1 MPHSQG
7 QESCREYIS
16 GTEICQAKQCD
27 DQCTVEYNGYGKCL
41 AGTNLM
47 LGDLSKFGRIKEAR
61 QLFDRMPDRDKFT
74 WNTMIVGYS
83 SSRRLA
89 DAKQILL
96 RNPMKNSIPWSALIS
111 GNGLAY
117 KAIECFRDVRRE
129 GNQPNQFIFPSVLT
143 ACAAVSA
150 RWIGVQRNHGFTFEG
165 MIEKDAM
172 SEDRRHPRMVE
183 IYSIS
188 KVDETML
195 LIKEA
200 GRQGAFGLAYHSV
213 KLAVLFGQLAV
224 PSGAPIRIIKNLR
237 ILTAFITLEMETVLV
252 ETIGKHFAY
261 KKRQTRKILHFLSAT
276 MESTKL
282 QT

>member
-1 MPHSQG
+1 
-7 QESCREYIS
+7 
-16 GTEICQAKQCD
+16 
-27 DQCTVEYNGYGKCL
+27 
-41 AGTNLM
+41 M

-111 GNGLAY
+111 GYCKGEQIHGFTVKTGFDLDVGVVNGLLAINGLAY

-237 ILTAFITLEMETVLV
+237 VCGDF
-252 ETIGKHFAY
+252 
-261 KKRQTRKILHFLSAT
+261 AT
-276 MESTKL
+276 M
-282 QT
+282 Q